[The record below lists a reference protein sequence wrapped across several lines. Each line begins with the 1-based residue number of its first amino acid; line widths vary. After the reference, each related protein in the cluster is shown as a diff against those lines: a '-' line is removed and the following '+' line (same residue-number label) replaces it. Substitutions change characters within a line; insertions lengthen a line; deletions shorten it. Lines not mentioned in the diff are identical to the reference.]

1 MSDTNDEVGEA
12 TAPALDEKAWLE
24 AYEGF
29 LEASRRRLAE
39 VKREHDSITS
49 VVNALRRRVYGAPEI
64 TAGTNITYRG
74 KQTYITMIEDLM
86 ADGEPRSLKQVAEAM
101 RGRGVGG
108 SDISK
113 ETVRQSL
120 MRLVDLGNLEKIERG
135 VYQKRQA

>member
-1 MSDTNDEVGEA
+1 MSDINDEVGE
-12 TAPALDEKAWLE
+12 TPAPDEKVLLE
-24 AYEGF
+24 TYENL

-39 VKREHDSITS
+39 AKREHDSITS
-49 VVNALRRRVYGAPEI
+49 LVNALRRRVYGVPEV
-64 TAGTNITYRG
+64 TAGTNSAYRG
-74 KQTYITMIEDLM
+74 KQTYISMVEDLM
-86 ADGEPRSLKQVAEAM
+86 SDGEPRSLKQAAEAM